1 MQFAQST
8 SGRVS
13 LGGASKASLGL
24 RNQLSLYRDPPSL
37 EITLDEFE
45 EYALERLS
53 LLRGIEQMKA
63 RGFDGNELR
72 EKINILQNKHMPL
85 RAMETTTASLGAGRD
100 P

>member
-13 LGGASKASLGL
+13 LGGASKSPVGQ
-24 RNQLSLYRDPPSL
+24 RKQLSLYRTPPSL

-45 EYALERLS
+45 EFALERLS

-63 RGFDGNELR
+63 RGFDGDELR
-72 EKINILQNKHMPL
+72 DKINTLQNKHMPL
-85 RAMETTTASLGAGRD
+85 RAKETTTASLGE
-100 P
+100 